1 MKSIMKGTIMVG
13 VRIMLVRRSDKRIV
27 YPQEL
32 NTYFAENKEQHVLFV
47 SF

>member
-1 MKSIMKGTIMVG
+1 MKGSIMVG
-13 VRIMLVRRSDKRIV
+13 VRKLLLRKSHKRIV
-27 YPQEL
+27 DPQEL